1 MLSLNDSYTKKYLN
15 LRAKNIFKPKK
26 KIVKVMQSQ
35 AKIIKEKMIAKK
47 DFILYFDNTH
57 IYATRQ
63 YAFILAKGIASHCVF
78 TIKFSSRKY
87 MCTRSVV

>member
-1 MLSLNDSYTKKYLN
+1 
-15 LRAKNIFKPKK
+15 
-26 KIVKVMQSQ
+26 MQSQ
-35 AKIIKEKMIAKK
+35 AKIIKEKIIAKK

-78 TIKFSSRKY
+78 TIKFSSTKY
-87 MCTRSVV
+87 MCTRSVVQKYFVLKKNRMKTEANKWL

>member
-1 MLSLNDSYTKKYLN
+1 
-15 LRAKNIFKPKK
+15 
-26 KIVKVMQSQ
+26 MQSQ
-35 AKIIKEKMIAKK
+35 AKIIKEKIIAKK

-78 TIKFSSRKY
+78 TIKFSSTKY
-87 MCTRSVV
+87 MCTRVVQKYFVLKKNRMKTEANKWL